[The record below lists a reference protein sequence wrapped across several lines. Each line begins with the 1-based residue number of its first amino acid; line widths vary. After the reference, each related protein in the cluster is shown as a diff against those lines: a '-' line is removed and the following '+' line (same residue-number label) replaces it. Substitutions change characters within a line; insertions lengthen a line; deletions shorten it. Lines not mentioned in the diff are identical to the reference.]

1 VDITIE
7 QRAERVLARVPDWI
21 WNGETLPVPVE
32 HIADSCFGLHVRDVD
47 DLRSAPGVPDL
58 PATQV
63 LSGLLLPARGEIWV
77 NAAEARDSKPRRRFT
92 ISHELGH
99 WCLHSTGGAVWCRS
113 QAVDPADVSAE
124 TRPAPPSGGSAA
136 PRRAHRRDVYAETRP
151 AYPPEESE
159 ANEFA
164 AALLMPAHLVRRHYE
179 RLRRRDPEGT
189 FRSLCAIFETSGA
202 AMSRRLRRV
211 I

>member
-1 VDITIE
+1 MLMAPSRIE
-7 QRAERVLARVPDWI
+7 QRADRVLAGVPSWI
-21 WNGETLPVPVE
+21 WDGDTLPVPVE
-32 HIADSCFGLHVRDVD
+32 HIADSCFGLHVRDVED
-47 DLRSAPGVPDL
+47 FRSAPGVPDL
-58 PATQV
+58 PATHG

-77 NAAEARDSKPRRRFT
+77 NAVEARESRPRRRFT

-113 QAVDPADVSAE
+113 QAVDPADDAAE
-124 TRPAPPSGGSAA
+124 A
-136 PRRAHRRDVYAETRP
+136 RP

-179 RLRRRDPEGT
+179 RLRRRDRSAT
-189 FRSLCAIFETSGA
+189 FEVLCTIFDASGA

>member
-1 VDITIE
+1 M
-7 QRAERVLARVPDWI
+7 AEPSESELQAEHVLARVPSWI
-21 WNGETLPVPVE
+21 WDGERLPVPVE
-32 HIADSCFGLHVRDVD
+32 HIADSCFGLYVRDVD

-58 PATQV
+58 PAMQG

-77 NAAEARDSKPRRRFT
+77 NAAEARESRPRRRFT
-92 ISHELGH
+92 ISHEVGH

-113 QAVDPADVSAE
+113 QAVDPADD
-124 TRPAPPSGGSAA
+124 SAA
-136 PRRAHRRDVYAETRP
+136 RR

-179 RLRRRDPEGT
+179 RLRRRDPDGT
-189 FRSLCAIFETSGA
+189 FKALCAIFETSGA

-211 I
+211 A

>member
-1 VDITIE
+1 MDTSGVE
-7 QRAERVLARVPDWI
+7 KRAERVLASVPSWLWD
-21 WNGETLPVPVE
+21 GDTLPVPVE

-58 PATQV
+58 PATQG

-77 NAAEARDSKPRRRFT
+77 NAVEARESRPRRRFT

-99 WCLHSTGGAVWCRS
+99 WCLHSAGGAVWCRS
-113 QAVDPADVSAE
+113 QTVDPPD
-124 TRPAPPSGGSAA
+124 G
-136 PRRAHRRDVYAETRP
+136 PRA

-179 RLRRRDPEGT
+179 RLRRRDPGSM
-189 FRSLCAIFETSGA
+189 FQQLCGIFDASGA
-202 AMSRRLRRV
+202 AMGRRLNRV

>member
-7 QRAERVLARVPDWI
+7 ARAEGVLSRVPDWI

-58 PATQV
+58 PPTQA
-63 LSGLLLPARGEIWV
+63 LSGLLLPARGEIWI
-77 NAAEARDSKPRRRFT
+77 NAAEARESRPRRRFT

-99 WCLHSTGGAVWCRS
+99 WCLHRAGGAVWCRS
-113 QAVDPADVSAE
+113 QTVDPADVS
-124 TRPAPPSGGSAA
+124 
-136 PRRAHRRDVYAETRP
+136 AETRP

-164 AALLMPAHLVRRHYE
+164 AALLMPARLVRRHYE
-179 RLRRRDPEGT
+179 RLRKRDPDGT
-189 FRSLCAIFETSGA
+189 FKSLCAIFETSGA

-211 I
+211 V